1 MKLFI
6 TATYCFFPSSALFFY
21 RIIFPLFCR
30 ISSFLLFP
38 SPLTYV
44 LLFSPFLFSS
54 LSKPNYIA
62 GYMAAL
68 PEVSG
73 DSVCMY
79 ICLSVC
85 LSDCLSVCLF
95 VCLSMYLSVY
105 VPVCLCTCVL
115 ICPHV
120 WASIY
125 LSECLSVCLSMSLT
139 PYNTVIEYSYLEGNQ
154 ILISINFT

>member
-1 MKLFI
+1 MLETNLAYTSNPFI
-6 TATYCFFPSSALFFY
+6 TLLFRTNYCE
-21 RIIFPLFCR
+21 IIHYCHVLLFPLLCFVFLPHHFSPFYR

-38 SPLTYV
+38 SHLTYV

-73 DSVCMY
+73 YSVCMY

-85 LSDCLSVCLF
+85 LSDCLF
-95 VCLSMYLSVY
+95 V
-105 VPVCLCTCVL
+105 
-115 ICPHV
+115 
-120 WASIY
+120 
-125 LSECLSVCLSMSLT
+125 CLSVCL
-139 PYNTVIEYSYLEGNQ
+139 PV
-154 ILISINFT
+154 

>member
-38 SPLTYV
+38 SHLTYV

-54 LSKPNYIA
+54 LSEPNYNA

-85 LSDCLSVCLF
+85 LSDCLSVCL
-95 VCLSMYLSVY
+95 S
-105 VPVCLCTCVL
+105 VCLCTCVL
-115 ICPHV
+115 VCLHV

-125 LSECLSVCLSMSLT
+125 LSECLSACLSVCPCPLLRRTLS
-139 PYNTVIEYSYLEGNQ
+139 S
-154 ILISINFT
+154 SIYIWKEIKS

>member
-85 LSDCLSVCLF
+85 LSDCLSVCLS
-95 VCLSMYLSVY
+95 VCLCTCLSMYLSVY
-105 VPVCLCTCVL
+105 VPVCLSVRMSGRL
-115 ICPHV
+115 
-120 WASIY
+120 SIY
-125 LSECLSVCLSMSLT
+125 LSVCLPVCLSVHV
-139 PYNTVIEYSYLEGNQ
+139 PYSVEHCHRVF
-154 ILISINFT
+154 ISGRKSNLNFN